1 MLKTPAKPK
10 HCPCCNSTLVAEI
23 IHEINSLSP
32 AIEQDLNDRKAVL
45 GVNLKG
51 RANPKWQCMDCGAQI
66 YGPDRASPPD
76 PEKSVILPTDLGSW
90 VPFSAKSERKGK

>member
-10 HCPCCNSTLVAEI
+10 HCPWCNSNLVAEI
-23 IHEINSLSP
+23 IHEINSLTP
-32 AIEQDLNDRKAVL
+32 AVEQDLNDRKAVL

-66 YGPDRASPPD
+66 YGPDRASS
-76 PEKSVILPTDLGSW
+76 PETENPMTLTSEPGRW
-90 VPFSAKSERKGK
+90 GHFSAKPGRKGN